1 MLYIHVKLY
10 IYYVTYI
17 IRYLPINT
25 LHRKNLTAKWTIVKN
40 SSAAQI
46 FVNLY
51 PRFDRQQPVGRA
63 IIEYAT
69 KIDTEWATHSRS
81 TLSTLTLM
89 RPSLCTIIYCP
100 CVRPT
105 TDNNITY
112 SCINEQTECN
122 PSLFDH
128 PKYVEHL
135 TEYC

>member
-1 MLYIHVKLY
+1 MSNILLYIHVKLY

-69 KIDTEWATHSRS
+69 KIDTE
-81 TLSTLTLM
+81 
-89 RPSLCTIIYCP
+89 
-100 CVRPT
+100 
-105 TDNNITY
+105 
-112 SCINEQTECN
+112 
-122 PSLFDH
+122 
-128 PKYVEHL
+128 
-135 TEYC
+135 